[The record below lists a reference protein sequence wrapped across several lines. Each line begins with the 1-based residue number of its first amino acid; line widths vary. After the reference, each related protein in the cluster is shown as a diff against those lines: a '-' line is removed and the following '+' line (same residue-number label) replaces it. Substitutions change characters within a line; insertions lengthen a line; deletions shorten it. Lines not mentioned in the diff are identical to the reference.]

1 MLQSQLQNQVQA
13 EYKCVLA
20 QRYEEEFRQIPNTIL
35 EKVAYKWVKVFH
47 PSEKFTKSRPQWWPV
62 WIQYEPPR
70 KMSKASKIILL
81 CHIVRN
87 LVDEESDLEDMRNAM
102 KQIGA
107 LEPLEGCRDIL
118 NEQPQPSRKRK
129 RLCRMCALCR
139 VTESPEWRKG
149 PEGKRNLCNRC
160 GLRWSKSLRQ
170 EGIRVNVIIAN
181 QDHLSKTHHP
191 IPNISASSVLPDV
204 TTTHCMQ
211 KENSES
217 RVGVCE
223 QTPNG
228 FPERENKNADY
239 ESAKS
244 APRHEAI
251 SAVDFA
257 GYSST
262 SDVQVSLVR
271 QIIPLGSPSSLHWT
285 DFTCDFS
292 IDWQFYSQ
300 AGEPLSPITNTLA
313 ALQKGRLTSRSDP
326 LPAILLDPSVGQNI
340 KHNGCLGSLRLVVGH
355 QSPLPTR
362 PLCLSYVAFSLR
374 NAITLPDGVPKT
386 TAAHGWHNIPA
397 KIAEIEDHIRLMGM

>member
-1 MLQSQLQNQVQA
+1 
-13 EYKCVLA
+13 
-20 QRYEEEFRQIPNTIL
+20 
-35 EKVAYKWVKVFH
+35 
-47 PSEKFTKSRPQWWPV
+47 
-62 WIQYEPPR
+62 
-70 KMSKASKIILL
+70 MSKASKIILL

-87 LVDEESDLEDMRNAM
+87 LVDDESGLEDLRNAM

-129 RLCRMCALCR
+129 RLGQMCALCR

-149 PEGKRNLCNRC
+149 PEGKRNLCN
-160 GLRWSKSLRQ
+160 
-170 EGIRVNVIIAN
+170 
-181 QDHLSKTHHP
+181 
-191 IPNISASSVLPDV
+191 SASSVLPDV

-228 FPERENKNADY
+228 YPEWEIKNVG
-239 ESAKS
+239 
-244 APRHEAI
+244 I

-257 GYSST
+257 AYSST
-262 SDVQVSLVR
+262 SDAQVSLVR

-313 ALQKGRLTSRSDP
+313 ALRKG
-326 LPAILLDPSVGQNI
+326 AAYVSV
-340 KHNGCLGSLRLVVGH
+340 
-355 QSPLPTR
+355 
-362 PLCLSYVAFSLR
+362 
-374 NAITLPDGVPKT
+374 
-386 TAAHGWHNIPA
+386 
-397 KIAEIEDHIRLMGM
+397 

>member
-1 MLQSQLQNQVQA
+1 
-13 EYKCVLA
+13 
-20 QRYEEEFRQIPNTIL
+20 
-35 EKVAYKWVKVFH
+35 
-47 PSEKFTKSRPQWWPV
+47 
-62 WIQYEPPR
+62 
-70 KMSKASKIILL
+70 
-81 CHIVRN
+81 
-87 LVDEESDLEDMRNAM
+87 M

-118 NEQPQPSRKRK
+118 NGLLLIRQGEICLARGSRKWTLVCCPVEQPQPSRKRK
-129 RLCRMCALCR
+129 RLGQMCALCR

-160 GLRWSKSLRQ
+160 GLRWSKSSRQ
-170 EGIRVNVIIAN
+170 EGVRVNVIIAN
-181 QDHLSKTHHP
+181 QDHLSKTHHL

-228 FPERENKNADY
+228 YPEWEIKNVG
-239 ESAKS
+239 
-244 APRHEAI
+244 I

-257 GYSST
+257 AYSST
-262 SDVQVSLVR
+262 SDAQVSLVR

-300 AGEPLSPITNTLA
+300 AGEPL
-313 ALQKGRLTSRSDP
+313 
-326 LPAILLDPSVGQNI
+326 
-340 KHNGCLGSLRLVVGH
+340 
-355 QSPLPTR
+355 
-362 PLCLSYVAFSLR
+362 
-374 NAITLPDGVPKT
+374 
-386 TAAHGWHNIPA
+386 
-397 KIAEIEDHIRLMGM
+397 